1 MQSVD
6 TIEAYAYRT
15 TEDLESE
22 REVIKCNNIIKG
34 YKNE

>member
-1 MQSVD
+1 MQSID
-6 TIEAYAYRT
+6 TIGAYAYRT

-22 REVIKCNNIIKG
+22 KEVIKCNNIIKG

>member
-1 MQSVD
+1 MPLTD